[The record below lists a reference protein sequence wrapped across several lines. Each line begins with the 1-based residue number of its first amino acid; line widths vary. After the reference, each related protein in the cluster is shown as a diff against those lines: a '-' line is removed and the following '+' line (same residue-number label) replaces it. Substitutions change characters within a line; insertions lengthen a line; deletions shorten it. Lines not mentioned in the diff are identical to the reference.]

1 MEFPYAP
8 PHVLPLPSTAPAR
21 VVRLLPLGIHSFSR
35 PHQGLL
41 PQLILRTHF
50 EKHSG
55 DHSISD
61 RCDSSPYPQVLAQRL
76 AQSGCSKHF
85 ALLNKQTDPLDETH
99 ICRRDVST
107 WKLGNLSE
115 TQASQGPISNVTPV
129 PRVSQAATSNG
140 SGWPSCLGGGQDC
153 WLAKERPLLPT
164 FPSPLSEPTPKI
176 QPPERGVS

>member
-1 MEFPYAP
+1 MEFPYAL
-8 PHVLPLPSTAPAR
+8 PHVLPLPSMAPVR

-85 ALLNKQTDPLDETH
+85 ALLNKQTDPLNETH